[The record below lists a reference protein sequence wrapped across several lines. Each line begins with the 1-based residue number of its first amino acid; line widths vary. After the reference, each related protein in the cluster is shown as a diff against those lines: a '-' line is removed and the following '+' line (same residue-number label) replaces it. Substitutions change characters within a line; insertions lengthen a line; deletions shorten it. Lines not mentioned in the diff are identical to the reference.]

1 MSVRS
6 LALILTVLATFLMP
20 QLSCAEVV
28 TATVTAGNG
37 PYAVAVNPGNNKIY
51 VANNVFPS
59 FTVINGL
66 DNSTGTLPLN
76 VPAGQIWYP
85 TVVAVNMANN
95 KVYVVSQVDGGNGT
109 VTIINGDTNDLLAT
123 VTVEKMPCA
132 VAVNLTNNKV
142 YVANRGSDKVTVID
156 GGTNIPISTITV
168 GTTPWAIAV
177 NTQTNKIYVVNKGS
191 KNVTVIDDNNST
203 TTVSVGNGPNAIAVN
218 EDTNKI
224 YVTNEFDNT
233 VTVIDGATDT
243 RDPTPV
249 VVGTTPSAIAVNTQT
264 NKVYVVN
271 SGSNNVTVID
281 GTTNIPDVNPVA
293 VGTSPTTVA
302 VNPNPG
308 YNRIFVGN
316 RGAGTVTVID
326 GATNNT
332 ITAVTVGTSP
342 WAIAVDTLTKK
353 VYVANYSSD
362 NVTVIP
368 EFYSVRITPAG
379 TGTGVVDVNS
389 SQGVISCGTT
399 CSASFPVG
407 QELVLFQT
415 PTTNSG
421 FSGWGGASCSGTGDC
436 AFNMLT
442 DKDVSADFTLS
453 PLVKNQ
459 TTGVAYNSLQ
469 TAYNE
474 AKDNHTIRA
483 RSTLTAAGLN
493 LNQPT
498 NLIIAGGYD
507 ADYTNCIGLTPV
519 LGRVNVSFAP
529 LHVHGL
535 AIRPAP

>member
-1 MSVRS
+1 
-6 LALILTVLATFLMP
+6 
-20 QLSCAEVV
+20 
-28 TATVTAGNG
+28 
-37 PYAVAVNPGNNKIY
+37 
-51 VANNVFPS
+51 
-59 FTVINGL
+59 
-66 DNSTGTLPLN
+66 
-76 VPAGQIWYP
+76 
-85 TVVAVNMANN
+85 MANN

-177 NTQTNKIYVVNKGS
+177 NTQTNKI
-191 KNVTVIDDNNST
+191 
-203 TTVSVGNGPNAIAVN
+203 
-218 EDTNKI
+218 
-224 YVTNEFDNT
+224 
-233 VTVIDGATDT
+233 
-243 RDPTPV
+243 
-249 VVGTTPSAIAVNTQT
+249 
-264 NKVYVVN
+264 YVVN